1 MSKKLIVFYTYT
13 QNTKKVAEELQKTL
27 GCDILELKP
36 VVSFSNDYQT
46 VVDEWQNNSIK
57 DEVEIQDINV
67 NLADYDTIILGSP
80 IWWYTITPVV
90 TTFLKKYDLSG
101 KTIYPFVTSAG
112 WFGHSI
118 VDIKK
123 LCPNSKIEKDLKVTF
138 AEDYNSHRIVSN
150 KNDIT
155 AWANSIK

>member
-36 VVSFSNDYQT
+36 IVPFSNDYQT

-57 DEVEIQDINV
+57 DEVEIKDINV

-90 TTFLKKYDLSG
+90 TTFLKKYDLS
-101 KTIYPFVTSAG
+101 FLHMA
-112 WFGHSI
+112 
-118 VDIKK
+118 
-123 LCPNSKIEKDLKVTF
+123 
-138 AEDYNSHRIVSN
+138 
-150 KNDIT
+150 
-155 AWANSIK
+155 